1 MRLISERSHLD
12 ANIDRL
18 ASYLSERDGVNREFA
33 EALIRRGICFV
44 VVKRH
49 GRPFFAPSRF
59 VGYRNNSRHAHMGN
73 DEKDGR
79 ETSAATASLLRKE
92 PELNAQLESE
102 YIAFCAPLNVEVRPT
117 GNFGVSRKFWD
128 NR

>member
-1 MRLISERSHLD
+1 MRLISERRELD

-18 ASYLSERDGVNREFA
+18 ASYLSERDGANREFA
-33 EALIRRGICFV
+33 EALIQRGICFV
-44 VVKRH
+44 VAKKH

-79 ETSAATASLLRKE
+79 ETNDAIASVLRRE
-92 PELNAQLESE
+92 PELNAQLEKE
-102 YIAFCAPLNVEVRPT
+102 YMAFCATLDLEVRPT

-128 NR
+128 AR